1 MTDEIHYCTKC
12 LEEFQDIYDLDDHLI
27 EEHNAPQTFIC
38 WACRYCEYRNWF
50 HLQKALEEHLKS
62 EAHKEEWGRKSEY
75 HREHSLDTTRAEIP
89 LIKSWALG
97 RHSDLVCD
105 KMRELFVGSRRL
117 DPSNQVEITEEEYD
131 IIRRLGQEE
140 SKQKRYSCQLKRY
153 RDETLSSPS
162 TRRIDTETR
171 RELDA
176 AIRIDRQLGQVQVH
190 PERRTIIQRAW
201 HAEFHPRPL
210 YGGGRVPQV
219 QRDPSVGCY
228 EKLVQQQRKIVSD
241 RLQAT
246 YNMLSPSRGEK
257 ESLDPLQAPKE
268 KSKHHIKLQ
277 SDLARLGYT
286 NRIKARLDLPKD
298 YNPQAFTILTLDFSS
313 ITLTPKSHAIP
324 LGDVVTRFGFADDL
338 VLNRHSQDFYKSHEM
353 HEDEDH
359 DQFALGKSILPH
371 RKGKQVLRNPI
382 YPPHTGKRERYG
394 GHSVQSET
402 MIEYLSKHPQAQ
414 REPGDLEGLPNPVVP
429 RNKNGVFMRDAF
441 LRKEIEVETKSDDE
455 DGMDVDLAV
464 V

>member
-1 MTDEIHYCTKC
+1 
-12 LEEFQDIYDLDDHLI
+12 
-27 EEHNAPQTFIC
+27 
-38 WACRYCEYRNWF
+38 
-50 HLQKALEEHLKS
+50 
-62 EAHKEEWGRKSEY
+62 
-75 HREHSLDTTRAEIP
+75 
-89 LIKSWALG
+89 
-97 RHSDLVCD
+97 
-105 KMRELFVGSRRL
+105 MRELFVGSRRL

-162 TRRIDTETR
+162 TRHIETETR

-190 PERRTIIQRAW
+190 PERRTVIQRAW
-201 HAEFHPRPL
+201 HAEVQVRPL
-210 YGGGRVPQV
+210 FGGGRVAQL
-219 QRDPSVGCY
+219 QRDSSVGCY
-228 EKLVQQQRKIVSD
+228 EKLVLQQRKVELD

-246 YNMLSPSRGEK
+246 YNMFSPSRGER
-257 ESLDPLQAPKE
+257 ESSDSLQAPKE
-268 KSKHHIKLQ
+268 KLKHHINLQ
-277 SDLARLGYT
+277 SDLARLGYN

-298 YNPQAFTILTLDFSS
+298 YNPQAFTIVALDFSS
-313 ITLTPKSHAIP
+313 IILTPKSRAIP
-324 LGDVVTRFGFADDL
+324 LGDAVTRFGFADDL
-338 VLNRHSQDFYKSHEM
+338 VLNRHSQDFYKSNEV

-359 DQFALGKSILPH
+359 DQFTLGKSILPR
-371 RKGKQVLRNPI
+371 RKGKQVPRNPI

-429 RNKNGVFMRDAF
+429 RNKNGVFARDAF
-441 LRKEIEVETKSDDE
+441 LRKEVEVETKGDDK
-455 DGMDVDLAV
+455 DGMDVDLAAV
-464 V
+464 